1 MTYRELLKQ
10 LKMMSDEQ
18 LDLTVTL
25 KFEAPLADDPE
36 FYELD
41 IEPLD
46 PEDSEFHLGGPE
58 GVPHPVLV
66 HPNLEE
72 RRLVRIEGGRMVDLS
87 GNPVGFKD
95 EYVQR

>member
-10 LKMMSDEQ
+10 LKRMSDEQ

-41 IEPLD
+41 IEPL
-46 PEDSEFHLGGPE
+46 SFTL
-58 GVPHPVLV
+58 
-66 HPNLEE
+66 
-72 RRLVRIEGGRMVDLS
+72 VDLKGYRILS
-87 GNPVGFKD
+87 LCTLT
-95 EYVQR
+95 